1 VSCLPPEAYTP
12 LRPSLACIMLAE
24 RANFVTIPLVHD
36 DVTVGAKIFIL
47 CNPWPADRQKPHGCV
62 LCYAPLSC
70 AAAELIRASA
80 L

>member
-24 RANFVTIPLVHD
+24 RANLVTIPLVHD
-36 DVTVGAKIFIL
+36 NVTVGAKIFIL
-47 CNPWPADRQKPHGCV
+47 CNPWPADRQKPHGRL
-62 LCYAPLSC
+62 LCDAPLSC
-70 AAAELIRASA
+70 ADAEVLCAST